1 MVLVADYQTA
11 GRGQGTNSW
20 ESERGQNLTCSLG
33 FSPEGVK
40 ASRQYILSM
49 AIAVALTETLAG
61 LPHPVSIKWPNDIYV
76 GDKKICGI
84 LIENM
89 LKGEYIRHCII
100 GIGLNVNQK
109 RFVSDA
115 PNPTSMALESGHDF
129 DREEVLQSLL
139 RHFEQLLA
147 VWDEEAI
154 RKAYRQRLY
163 RKEGMFPYRDKEG
176 DFTASLVDVEDDG
189 HLVLQDAQGQQ
200 RRYAFKEVTFVIEKT

>member
-1 MVLVADYQTA
+1 MVADYQTA

-20 ESERGQNLTCSLG
+20 ESQRGQNLTCSLG
-33 FSPEGVK
+33 FSPDMVK

-49 AIAVALTETLAG
+49 AIAVTLTETLSKE
-61 LPHPVSIKWPNDIYV
+61 LPKPVSIKWPNDIYV

-89 LKGEYIRHCII
+89 LKGEYIKQCII

-109 RFVSDA
+109 RFMSDA

-129 DREEVLQSLL
+129 DREEVLQSMLS
-139 RHFEQLLA
+139 HFEQLLTD
-147 VWDEEAI
+147 WNEEYI
-154 RKAYRQRLY
+154 KKVYRQRLY
-163 RKEGMFPYRDKEG
+163 RKEGMFHYHDKEG

-189 HLVLQDAQGQQ
+189 HLVLRDSEGRQ
-200 RRYAFKEVTFVIEKT
+200 RRYAFKEVTFVIDNT

>member
-33 FSPEGVK
+33 FSPDGVK

-89 LKGEYIRHCII
+89 LKGEHIRHCII
-100 GIGLNVNQK
+100 GIGLNINQK

-115 PNPTSMALESGHDF
+115 PNPTSMALESGHD
-129 DREEVLQSLL
+129 
-139 RHFEQLLA
+139 
-147 VWDEEAI
+147 
-154 RKAYRQRLY
+154 
-163 RKEGMFPYRDKEG
+163 
-176 DFTASLVDVEDDG
+176 DFTASLVDVKDDG

>member
-89 LKGEYIRHCII
+89 LKGEHIRHCII

-129 DREEVLQSLL
+129 DREEVLLDNLMTLETILDPESFVRVDRSTIVNSGKITQLNI
-139 RHFEQLLA
+139 RHPSCRFRSSDGVELELELSKVA
-147 VWDEEAI
+147 VE
-154 RKAYRQRLY
+154 
-163 RKEGMFPYRDKEG
+163 
-176 DFTASLVDVEDDG
+176 
-189 HLVLQDAQGQQ
+189 HLKNYKQ
-200 RRYAFKEVTFVIEKT
+200 